1 MLLIAPIF
9 CSIITFRERTTGSKR
24 NPRWTKQTDAYSERS
39 RNNLISPCVK
49 LGEVTGLS
57 HTPCWRRLKRLKV
70 EGYIA
75 EKRYVLDAQKLGFEI
90 VAFCL
95 VQLQEHKRESLD
107 AFEKA
112 ASRIPE
118 IVQCYSATGDQDYIL
133 RVLARSVR
141 DYEETIKHIL
151 LQLPHVAS
159 IRTSLA
165 LNEVKNTP
173 DVPV

>member
-1 MLLIAPIF
+1 MDDADKRILRAIQKQPEL
-9 CSIITFRERTTGSKR
+9 TMRE
-24 NPRWTKQTDAYSERS
+24 
-39 RNNLISPCVK
+39 

-57 HTPCWRRLKRLKV
+57 HTPCWRRLKRLKE

-75 EKRYVLDAQKLGFEI
+75 EKRYVLDAHKLGFEI

-95 VQLQEHKRESLD
+95 VQLQEHNRKSLE
-107 AFEKA
+107 AFEEATKTV
-112 ASRIPE
+112 PE

-133 RVLARSVR
+133 RVLAYSIRN
-141 DYEETIKHIL
+141 YEETIKHKL
-151 LQLPHVAS
+151 LELPHVAS

-173 DVPV
+173 DIPV